1 MLRLSK
7 LLLDKAADS
16 LVSAIDKFNTST
28 ERGRKTEV
36 LILADHCH
44 EMLLKAA
51 IAERRGQLVSK
62 QTGHMI
68 GFSDCV
74 NRASSTGNIKFL
86 KPQHCVALRHVN
98 GLRDAEY
105 HALSDVSEEELY
117 IALQESITVVRDVLK
132 EVFDLELYDWLPRR
146 VMPVSTLP
154 LTDVL
159 AVFESKL
166 EEVKKLLAP
175 GRRRKIEAR
184 AAIASL
190 TVLESALNE
199 SDAPPTEKEIV
210 RKMGQLAR
218 GEPIGNVFPAI
229 HLLDVD
235 VDGSGPTISLRLTK
249 GTGMPVRLVNAEGK
263 DSSDATV
270 IASRRVAETGYYKF
284 GLVDMAKRLG
294 INQHDALSMVH
305 HLSIQDNEE
314 NFKIIQI
321 GKSKHKRY
329 SQKSLDAIKDGIGR
343 GELDPAKTDYQKR
356 IVVKRKAAQSSRRR

>member
-16 LVSAIDKFNTST
+16 LVSAIDKFNTSN

-44 EMLLKAA
+44 EMLLKSA
-51 IAERRGQLVSK
+51 IAERRGNLVSK
-62 QTGHMI
+62 KTGHMI
-68 GFSDCV
+68 GFAECV

-86 KPQHCVALRHVN
+86 EPQHCVALRHVN

-117 IALQESITVVRDVLK
+117 VALQESITVVRDVLR

-154 LTDVL
+154 LTDIV
-159 AVFESKL
+159 AVFDSKM

-184 AAIASL
+184 AAVASL
-190 TVLESALNE
+190 SVLESALNG

-210 RKMGQLAR
+210 EKLGRLAR
-218 GEPIGNVFPAI
+218 DEPIENVFPAI
-229 HLLDVD
+229 QMLDVGI
-235 VDGSGPTISLRLTK
+235 DGSGPTLSLRLTK
-249 GTGMPVRLVNAEGK
+249 GTGMPIRLVNADGE
-263 DSSDATV
+263 DSTDAAV
-270 IASRRVAETGYYKF
+270 IASRRVAETGFYKY
-284 GLVDMAKRLG
+284 GSKDIARKLG
-294 INQHDALSMVH
+294 INQHDARSMVY
-305 HLSIQDNEE
+305 HLSIQNDEE
-314 NFKIIQI
+314 CFKIIQVRN
-321 GKSKHKRY
+321 SKHKRY
-329 SQKSLDAIKDGIGR
+329 SQQALDTIKEGIDRGDLDA
-343 GELDPAKTDYQKR
+343 AKSEYQKQ
-356 IVVKRKAAQSSRRR
+356 IASKARNTRSTR